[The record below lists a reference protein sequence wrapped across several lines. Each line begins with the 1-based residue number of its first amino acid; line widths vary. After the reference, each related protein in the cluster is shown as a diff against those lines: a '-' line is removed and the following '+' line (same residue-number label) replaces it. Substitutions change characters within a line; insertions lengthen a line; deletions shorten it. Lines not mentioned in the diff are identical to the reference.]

1 MNHASYSSNFIKPF
15 TLNSIGKLTTLPSLP
30 DDILFIIKKDLD
42 FASTIALRS
51 ACRQLYSAL
60 PDSLLFSKIVLPPTL
75 TQQQFDNLFSYLL
88 STNKTQI
95 IRNLTFDQSQVT
107 ERAIISVMKHC
118 KNLQDLC
125 ILSCK
130 NVMLLPMTNAMVQWH
145 QDKSGNSPDLK
156 ELKKINLTRCIG
168 GKRHSL
174 TIKKVIQD
182 LRKLQSNSESELYD
196 DSISAKINL
205 IINSTPTQSLLDG
218 VFQLRNCQDDTCE
231 FCTMSCASCKA
242 RYKYWDEFW
251 IKCGWC
257 KGRNFCGPCITE
269 SSRKN
274 RFKNYAFQFMR
285 IKLCQMFELP
295 CPY

>member
-1 MNHASYSSNFIKPF
+1 MYYASSSLNHIKP
-15 TLNSIGKLTTLPSLP
+15 LALDSIGTLTTLPSLP
-30 DDILFIIKKDLD
+30 DDILYMIKRDLD
-42 FASTIALRS
+42 FASTIALRG

-60 PDSLLFSKIVLPPTL
+60 PDSLLFSKIVLPPSL
-75 TQQQFDNLFSYLL
+75 TQRQFDSLFSYLL
-88 STNKTQI
+88 STNKTQN

-107 ERAIISVMKHC
+107 ERAIISALEHC

-130 NVMLLPMTNAMVQWH
+130 QVMLLPMTNAMVQWH

-174 TIKKVIQD
+174 TVKKVIKD
-182 LRKLQSNSESELYD
+182 LSKLQYHDSNSKSKLND
-196 DSISAKINL
+196 DFMSTRINL
-205 IINSTPTQSLLDG
+205 ILNSTPIQSLDG
-218 VFQLRNCQDDTCE
+218 VFQFQSCQYDTCE
-231 FCTMSCASCKA
+231 YCTMSCANCKA

-257 KGRNFCGPCITE
+257 KGRNFCGQCITE
-269 SSRKN
+269 TSRKN
-274 RFKNYAFQFMR
+274 KNYTFQFMR
-285 IKLCQMFELP
+285 LKLCQMFELP